1 MVFGSPIPNSRPK
14 LPPNGQPTLTINLNR
29 TSIFVTNPRIGR
41 QPQPLPQCIRQ
52 RTLRPRCCLSA
63 RRIQSNGLKQIACRT
78 QLAALG
84 LLDHCR
90 QNIFRSAFQRALHRY
105 TKEAVEAIVD

>member
-1 MVFGSPIPNSRPK
+1 
-14 LPPNGQPTLTINLNR
+14 
-29 TSIFVTNPRIGR
+29 
-41 QPQPLPQCIRQ
+41 
-52 RTLRPRCCLSA
+52 
-63 RRIQSNGLKQIACRT
+63 
-78 QLAALG
+78 LAALG